1 MSHLDETRRR
11 FMAHFATIGLSSTLL
26 PGVLWA
32 EMQQSGAQTIN
43 ADMLKTALSLSG
55 LEFSEADRATMVA
68 NANQSLTRWE
78 TQRKLK
84 IPDDISP
91 PFHFSTIVPGIDVNR
106 TKQPFRMSDA
116 PPLKRPANVED
127 MAFWP
132 VRHLAE
138 LIKTKQVTSAEL
150 TQMYLAR
157 MHKYNPKLNCIVTF
171 LDELGLAQAKQADA
185 EIAAGKY
192 RGPLHGI
199 PWGAKDILS
208 LIHI

>member
-106 TKQPFRMSDA
+106 AKQPFRMSDA
-116 PPLKRPANVED
+116 PPRPSFSPTAW
-127 MAFWP
+127 ASGAASIP
-132 VRHLAE
+132 PPQ
-138 LIKTKQVTSAEL
+138 I
-150 TQMYLAR
+150 TQRVAM
-157 MHKYNPKLNCIVTF
+157 
-171 LDELGLAQAKQADA
+171 
-185 EIAAGKY
+185 
-192 RGPLHGI
+192 
-199 PWGAKDILS
+199 LS
-208 LIHI
+208 PSDSTT